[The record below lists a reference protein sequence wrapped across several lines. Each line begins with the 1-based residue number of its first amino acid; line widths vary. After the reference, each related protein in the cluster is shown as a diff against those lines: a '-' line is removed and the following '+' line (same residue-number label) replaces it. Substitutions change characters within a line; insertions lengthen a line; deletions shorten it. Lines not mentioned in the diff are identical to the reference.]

1 MFTQIQHAQSVD
13 INSLKQVVP
22 PQVFAPSTI
31 ELRSGLYKAI
41 AAFTVVNNN
50 CTSACNSALETAK
63 NSIIDFKTQQQL
75 DSCVRRCFVQ
85 RLKAHLPEDNQL
97 TEFVYASAFDYKQED
112 LFHLTLND
120 VGLKPAQNT
129 SKFSSIENVA
139 KSFNSYFI

>member
-1 MFTQIQHAQSVD
+1 MFTQTQHSQSVD

-22 PQVFAPSTI
+22 PQVFSPSTN
-31 ELRSGLYKAI
+31 ELRSGLSKAI
-41 AAFTVVNNN
+41 AAFTVVNKN
-50 CTSACNSALETAK
+50 CNSACNTALETTS
-63 NSIIDFKTQQQL
+63 NSINDFKTQQKL

-97 TEFVYASAFDYKQED
+97 TDFVYASAFDYKQED

-120 VGLKPAQNT
+120 VALKPAHNV
-129 SKFSSIENVA
+129 SKFNNIEGIA